1 MSFNAPLLDIMFA
14 MKHASGFELLREIP
28 RFADFDDDTAIA
40 VLTEAGRLMT
50 EKIAPL
56 NTVGDQNPA
65 RLENDHVVLPP
76 GWKDAYEAY
85 VQGGWLGLP
94 FTHEIGGM
102 GLPMVVNAAV
112 ADMMNGA
119 NLAFGVGPLLTQGA
133 VEALSVHASEELKVA
148 YLPKMVTGEWAAT
161 MNLTEPQAGTDLGLL
176 KTRAEPA
183 DDDSYRITGT
193 KIFITYGDHDLT
205 ENIIHLVLARLPDA
219 PVGTRGIS
227 LFLVPKFLLKP
238 DGTPGRRNDV
248 RCIGLERKLGI
259 HASPTCVMAFGENDG
274 ATGFLVGEPHGGLTA
289 MFTMMN
295 NARLLVGIQGVGIA
309 ERAGQQALAYAK
321 ERRQGRRPGGK
332 QTAAIVEHPDVR
344 RNLAA
349 IRALTA
355 AARAICYATAVALD
369 LAHLGGDE
377 DTRARFGARADLLT
391 PIAKAFSTDAGV
403 EAASIGIQVHGGMGY
418 IEETG
423 AAQTLRDARI
433 GPIYEGTN
441 GVQAIDLVT
450 RKLGGDGG
458 EAART
463 LIAELRGT
471 ATEVMALN
479 APGFG
484 RMGACLGEAVDELEA
499 ATDWLVGALGSDR
512 DKALAGAT
520 PYLRLFGLT
529 AGAGF
534 LAQGA
539 LAQLKQDDA
548 EPGNRLVLVRFMA
561 ENLLPETGSL
571 ARAITGGADGL
582 LGYDFS

>member
-1 MSFNAPLLDIMFA
+1 MSFSAPLEDIMFA
-14 MKHASGFELLREIP
+14 MKHAAGFELLREIP
-28 RFADFDDDTAIA
+28 GFADFDDDTALAI
-40 VLTEAGRLMT
+40 LTEAGRLMT

-56 NTVGDQNPA
+56 NAVGDQHPSQ
-65 RLENDHVVLPP
+65 LEDGQVTLPP
-76 GWKDAYEAY
+76 GWKEAYRDY

-94 FTHEIGGM
+94 FAPEIGGM

-133 VEALSVHASEELKVA
+133 VEALSVHASEELKAA

-183 DDDSYRITGT
+183 DDGSYRITGT
-193 KIFITYGDHDLT
+193 KIFITYGDHNLT

-238 DGTPGRRNDV
+238 DGTPGARNDV
-248 RCIGLERKLGI
+248 RCIGVEEKLGI
-259 HASPTCVMAFGENDG
+259 HASPTCVMAYGEAGG

-295 NARLLVGIQGVGIA
+295 NARLLVGIQGVGIC
-309 ERAGQQALAYAK
+309 ERAGQQALDYAS
-321 ERRQGRRPGGK
+321 ERRQGRRAGSK
-332 QTAAIVEHPDVR
+332 ETVAIAEHPDVR
-344 RNLAA
+344 RNLATM
-349 IRALTA
+349 RALTA
-355 AARAICYATAVALD
+355 ASRAICYATAVALD
-369 LAHLGGDE
+369 LARLSSDA
-377 DTRARFGARADLLT
+377 DTRARMAARAGLLT

-450 RKLGGDGG
+450 RKLGRDGG
-458 EAART
+458 EAAHA

-471 ATEVMALN
+471 ATEIIASN

-484 RMGACLGEAVDELEA
+484 RMGENLDQALDDLEVGI
-499 ATDWLVGALGSDR
+499 DWLVAAL
-512 DKALAGAT
+512 KANPDTVLAGAT
-520 PYLRLFGLT
+520 PFLRAFGLT

-539 LAQLKQDDA
+539 LACSRQGRA
-548 EPGNRLVLVRFMA
+548 APGRRILLARFFA
-561 ENLLPETGSL
+561 ENLLPETAAL
-571 ARAITGGADGL
+571 RRAVTQGADGL
-582 LGYDFS
+582 LDYDFN